1 MKIGIVGLGGIS
13 QKAYLPIMMSM
24 SEEVEWHFYTRNQ
37 EKLAKIGKQ
46 YRVTNLHPTIESMIE
61 SGVEGVF
68 IHTATHTH
76 AALIKQFLENGIHV
90 YVDKPISENLEEVE
104 SLLALAEEKQL
115 VLTTGFNRRFAP
127 MIQELKK
134 VSNKNM
140 IFVQKNK
147 PNGSGTVQFGIFDMF
162 IHVIDTALYLLDD
175 EVVEMSHTVTETD
188 GQLENCVVQL
198 ETDQT
203 MCIVSMNYKAGANLE
218 VAEVQSPEGTYRV
231 TNLTDYESDSYGE
244 QETRT
249 FGDWEN
255 TLEKRGF
262 APLIRQFLEAVK
274 TGDNPVSLES
284 SFMSHQIC
292 AEIIAD
298 NEE

>member
-1 MKIGIVGLGGIS
+1 MKIGVVGLGGIS

-46 YRVTNLHPTIESMIE
+46 YRVTHLHPTIESMIE

-76 AALIKQFLENGIHV
+76 AAFIRQFLENGIHV
-90 YVDKPISENLEEVE
+90 YVDKPISEDLEEVE
-104 SLLALAEEKQL
+104 SLLALAEDEQL

-134 VSNKNM
+134 VPHKNM

-175 EVVEMSHTVTETD
+175 EVVEMSHTITETD

-244 QETRT
+244 QETRA
-249 FGDWEN
+249 FGDWDH

-262 APLIRQFLEAVK
+262 APLIRQFIEAVK

-292 AEIIAD
+292 AEIVAD
-298 NEE
+298 NED